1 MVDSDHAG
9 NAEVQNKR
17 RSQNG
22 LIIMLN
28 KAPVMCSSKASSV
41 AFATPRIGEAHAD
54 MSSAAVEIFAVGN
67 ATLDVMGLSCVV
79 AEMGMTFPFPFT
91 LGMDNDA
98 ARIFCLGSAH
108 KTKLKHIDCRQEWV
122 RKLRDRDIMTP
133 VHVDSKDNDADLFTK
148 ILSRE
153 PFEMVRNR
161 IMVEHN
167 VHHDEQLSC

>member
-1 MVDSDHAG
+1 VWSFMVDSDHAG

-22 LIIMLN
+22 LCIKCN
-28 KAPVMCSSKASSV
+28 EAPVVCVSKASSV
-41 AFATPRIGEAHAD
+41 AFASPLIGEAHAD
-54 MSSAAVEIFAVGN
+54 MSSAAVEIFSVGN
-67 ATLDVMGLSCVV
+67 ACLDIMAVSYVV
-79 AEMGMTFPFPFT
+79 EEMGMTFPIPFT
-91 LGMDNDA
+91 LEMDNDA

-122 RKLRDRDIMTP
+122 KCLRDRKIMTP

-167 VHHDEQLSC
+167 VHHDE